1 MVQISVSVVSLY
13 RHPVPMALLA
23 VTSRAPFLFS
33 PNPKTLSLSSF
44 YSHLSLSP
52 RSPRFPSLR
61 FRSATGDASDA
72 GKPVGKISD
81 EWGEDYDPEAE
92 ALTSKLPD
100 SDPPKD
106 EDEWQEGG
114 APDAGGNG
122 TPVTGAEDPAEE
134 EVDDKLEAL
143 KRALVDTLYGTELG
157 IRAGS
162 EVRAEVSELVSQLEA
177 ANPTLAPV
185 EEPALLNG
193 NWVLLLDK
201 FGRCSEGT
209 GTVLHGEMLRGLMA
223 LSSRACHISQ
233 WDLLY
238 TASSELLPLLAAGR
252 LPLLKVDKITQT
264 IDTSSS
270 TIINSTTLSS
280 PFASL
285 SFSASASFEVRTP
298 TRIQVTFKEG
308 SIQPPEIK
316 SNVELPENVD
326 IFGQKLS
333 LQPLQQSLGPLQGLV
348 ENISRVIS
356 GQPPLKIPIPGERT
370 SSWLLT
376 TYLDKDLRI
385 SRGDGGLFVLARE
398 GSPLLDQ

>member
-1 MVQISVSVVSLY
+1 
-13 RHPVPMALLA
+13 MALLA

-114 APDAGGNG
+114 APDAGGYVDGGNG

-193 NWVLLLDK
+193 NWV
-201 FGRCSEGT
+201 
-209 GTVLHGEMLRGLMA
+209 
-223 LSSRACHISQ
+223 
-233 WDLLY
+233 LLY

>member
-1 MVQISVSVVSLY
+1 
-13 RHPVPMALLA
+13 MALLCS
-23 VTSRAPFLFS
+23 TFRTPFLFLQ
-33 PNPKTLSLSSF
+33 NPKPLSLSSLHF
-44 YSHLSLSP
+44 RLSLSP

-61 FRSATGDASDA
+61 SSPSAAGDSDQPSA
-72 GKPVGKISD
+72 KISD
-81 EWGEDYDPEAE
+81 EWGEDYDPEPE
-92 ALTSKLPD
+92 SSSSKFPD
-100 SDPPKD
+100 SDPPKND
-106 EDEWQEGG
+106 DEWQEG
-114 APDAGGNG
+114 DAGGYVNGGNG
-122 TPVTGAEDPAEE
+122 TPATSADAPAEE
-134 EVDDKLEAL
+134 GVGDKLEGL
-143 KRALVDTLYGTELG
+143 KRALVDTVYGTELG

-162 EVRAEVSELVSQLEA
+162 EVRAEVSELVTQLEA

-193 NWVLLLDK
+193 NWV
-201 FGRCSEGT
+201 
-209 GTVLHGEMLRGLMA
+209 
-223 LSSRACHISQ
+223 
-233 WDLLY
+233 LLY

-252 LPLLKVDKITQT
+252 LPLLKVDKISQT
-264 IDTSSS
+264 IDTSSF

-285 SFSASASFEVRTP
+285 TFSASASFEVRSP

-308 SIQPPEIK
+308 TIQPPEIK
-316 SNVELPENVD
+316 SKIELPENVD
-326 IFGQKLS
+326 IFGQKIS
-333 LQPLQQSLGPLQGLV
+333 LPPVQQSLGPLQDLV
-348 ENISRVIS
+348 ENISRIIS

>member
-1 MVQISVSVVSLY
+1 MAQISVSPY

-33 PNPKTLSLSSF
+33 QNPKPLSLSSLH
-44 YSHLSLSP
+44 SHLSLSL

-61 FRSATGDASDA
+61 SRSSATGDAGDA
-72 GKPVGKISD
+72 EKPVAKISD
-81 EWGEDYDPEAE
+81 EWGEDYEPEASS
-92 ALTSKLPD
+92 SKLPD

-106 EDEWQEGG
+106 EDEWQERGAVDAGG
-114 APDAGGNG
+114 YIDGGNG
-122 TPVTGAEDPAEE
+122 TPAAGAEAPAEDG
-134 EVDDKLEAL
+134 VDDKLEGL
-143 KRALVDTLYGTELG
+143 KRALVDTVYGTELG
-157 IRAGS
+157 IQAGS
-162 EVRAEVSELVSQLEA
+162 EVRAEVSELVTQLEA

-193 NWVLLLDK
+193 NWVLL
-201 FGRCSEGT
+201 
-209 GTVLHGEMLRGLMA
+209 
-223 LSSRACHISQ
+223 
-233 WDLLY
+233 Y
-238 TASSELLPLLAAGR
+238 TSSSELLPLLAAGR

-264 IDTSSS
+264 IDTSSLS
-270 TIINSTTLSS
+270 IINSITFSS

-285 SFSASASFEVRTP
+285 SFSASASFEVRSP
-298 TRIQVTFKEG
+298 ARIQVTFKEG

-316 SNVELPENVD
+316 SKVELPENVD

-333 LQPLQQSLGPLQGLV
+333 LLPLQQSLGPLQNVV

-398 GSPLLDQ
+398 GSPLLDE